1 MKITAMKENSPK
13 RISSLLFVVVSFVLL
28 SVLAGCSSRG
38 GSTTTTTSSAAADKE
53 PVEQSELARHIDA
66 GNEYLAA
73 GDLRGATREYES
85 AQKIAPDD
93 PFVLNNLGLVY
104 MEKEFHSLAADN
116 FRLALD
122 ILPYYYKAWNNL
134 GNAYYELNYEDKAE
148 DAYED
153 ALRIKPDYAL
163 AHWNLALLLE
173 QTGDSLEAIRH
184 WQRYISLSSGEGDTA
199 FARDRI
205 SALRDN
211 DDSTTSGGYLSS
223 EEAGYGL

>member
-1 MKITAMKENSPK
+1 MKRTVLKENSSK
-13 RISSLLFVVVSFVLL
+13 RISSLLFVIVPLVLL
-28 SVLAGCSSRG
+28 SVLGGCSSRG
-38 GSTTTTTSSAAADKE
+38 GSTTTTDSSTTAKE
-53 PVEQSELARHIDA
+53 PVETSELARHIDA
-66 GNEYLAA
+66 GNDYLAA
-73 GDLRGATREYES
+73 GDLRGATREYEA

-104 MEKEFHSLAADN
+104 MEKEFYSLAADN

-134 GNAYYELNYEDKAE
+134 GNAYYELNYEDNAVE
-148 DAYED
+148 AYEE
-153 ALRIKPDYAL
+153 ALRIKPNYAL

-184 WQRYISLSSGEGDTA
+184 WQRYISLSAGEGDTA

-205 SALRDN
+205 SALRGD
-211 DDSTTSGGYLSS
+211 DDSATGGSYLSD
-223 EEAGYGL
+223 EEAGYGY

>member
-1 MKITAMKENSPK
+1 MKRTT
-13 RISSLLFVVVSFVLL
+13 RLLFIAILLVLL
-28 SVLAGCSSRG
+28 SIFAGCSSRG
-38 GSTTTTTSSAAADKE
+38 GSTTTSSSSSATEKD

-66 GNEYLAA
+66 GNDYLAA
-73 GDLRGATREYES
+73 GDLRAATREYEA
-85 AQKIAPDD
+85 AQKIAPED

-104 MEKEFHSLAADN
+104 MEKEFFSLAADN
-116 FRLALD
+116 FRAALD

-134 GNAYYELNYEDKAE
+134 GNGYHELGYEDKAAE
-148 DAYED
+148 AYEE

-173 QTGDSLEAIRH
+173 QSGESLEAIRH

-205 SALRDN
+205 AALRGD
-211 DDSTTSGGYLSS
+211 DDSSTSGGYISD
-223 EEAGYGL
+223 EEAGYGY